1 MRLWPNGWVFLYEL
15 SGFGFES
22 SCSHLNVFPYVAMWI
37 PEYGAADD
45 VAIEFENDDDNDEN
59 NEDEIDVSHISPHE
73 FAR

>member
-1 MRLWPNGWVFLYEL
+1 M
-15 SGFGFES
+15 
-22 SCSHLNVFPYVAMWI
+22 ATWI